1 MLHDSR
7 KENLISKEK
16 FMNMKKILIHTGLSL
31 MLAFCLAS
39 APAMAQAQPMHKGKA
54 NPEHAAAMKQ
64 CHEDFAAAKKEAQAK
79 KGKERKAAL
88 AAANKAHKKCLSE
101 HKM

>member
-1 MLHDSR
+1 MPHDSL
-7 KENLISKEK
+7 KDNPISKEK
-16 FMNMKKILIHTGLSL
+16 IMNMKKILIHTGLSL

-39 APAMAQAQPMHKGKA
+39 TAAMAQAQPMQKGKA
-54 NPEHAAAMKQ
+54 SPEHVAAMKK
-64 CHEDFAAAKKEAQAK
+64 CHEDFAAAKKEALAK

-88 AAANKAHKKCLSE
+88 AAANKAHRQCLSE